1 MTFKLKLLYNLNMD
15 KLKDNLNK
23 IAKLFGQPYNQK
35 FFMYLKEISKPNNR
49 VCNRE
54 VQKGEGGWK
63 CLDCELDSL
72 AIFCTTCFN
81 KGRER
86 HKGHKVLFNPT
97 CRGFCDCGDPT
108 VYVREG
114 FCPEHKGPFTS
125 LKEIKDFIITNI
137 DEKLLNDINNIL
149 DEIFLLLIEKIN
161 VIFNEKIKEEL
172 KETIETELFNMIDEI
187 IISKDLEI
195 IEPLKEEEQIELD
208 DDKDVDN
215 IQLGLNIDNDV
226 PQAFVVLNDLE
237 EIIRRQFAVNKIIEF
252 LETKIKE
259 KIYFGFDPVNKK
271 DFVRIYGKKFDK
283 NKKMKVIQYNNY
295 IRILEDTITSELTV
309 KELFN
314 VESMSKEE
322 ILPRINEVIKIFKM
336 KRIEENV

>member
-1 MTFKLKLLYNLNMD
+1 MD

-161 VIFNEKIKEEL
+161 VIFNEKIKEEI
-172 KETIETELFNMIDEI
+172 KETIETELFNMIDEFTTF
-187 IISKDLEI
+187 ISLLYKNNI
-195 IEPLKEEEQIELD
+195 GFFYFVTLKFTQNFSFNTNHRCFFYNEEENKITMIKENESEKHKCICPFFQVLIYVLLTRKTKHNTD
-208 DDKDVDN
+208 GFFTLF
-215 IQLGLNIDNDV
+215 IQNYKNKLITSLTFLNSFTFFYDNDNMS
-226 PQAFVVLNDLE
+226 VLRCMGFQL
-237 EIIRRQFAVNKIIEF
+237 IIRTDIC
-252 LETKIKE
+252 
-259 KIYFGFDPVNKK
+259 
-271 DFVRIYGKKFDK
+271 
-283 NKKMKVIQYNNY
+283 
-295 IRILEDTITSELTV
+295 
-309 KELFN
+309 
-314 VESMSKEE
+314 
-322 ILPRINEVIKIFKM
+322 
-336 KRIEENV
+336 